1 MEGGSGGRGEGG
13 SLNGINGMGG
23 SLAWAR
29 GTTGSYDHVLITC
42 GMEGTRRDAAD
53 MNQVAEEEE
62 EDDDDEEE
70 ELVLSQQDCWLVV
83 EVRLFY

>member
-1 MEGGSGGRGEGG
+1 MI
-13 SLNGINGMGG
+13 GINGMGG
-23 SLAWAR
+23 SIAWAR
-29 GTTGSYDHVLITC
+29 GTTGSCDYVLVAC